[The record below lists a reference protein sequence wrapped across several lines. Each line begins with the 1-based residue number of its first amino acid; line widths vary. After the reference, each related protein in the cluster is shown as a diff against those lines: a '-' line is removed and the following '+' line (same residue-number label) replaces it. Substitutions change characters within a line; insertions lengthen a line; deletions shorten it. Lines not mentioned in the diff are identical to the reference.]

1 MKLLG
6 NYLNKDGRFKPG
18 DLSERRNVL
27 VNDTG
32 ILEKEISKCSERKS
46 NLELLFFPCF
56 CHVSLKCRDM
66 IQVVDTKKPVCLYIG
81 LTQINSQNFA
91 LGSGIEKHQDKPFC
105 NGLQFHSS
113 SMNLK

>member
-1 MKLLG
+1 MNVNVMLLRNG
-6 NYLNKDGRFKPG
+6 VNKNGRFKPG
-18 DLSERRNVL
+18 EKRIFL

-56 CHVSLKCRDM
+56 CHVSLKCRNM

-81 LTQINSQNFA
+81 FTKFRVRVWYR
-91 LGSGIEKHQDKPFC
+91 ETPR
-105 NGLQFHSS
+105 
-113 SMNLK
+113 